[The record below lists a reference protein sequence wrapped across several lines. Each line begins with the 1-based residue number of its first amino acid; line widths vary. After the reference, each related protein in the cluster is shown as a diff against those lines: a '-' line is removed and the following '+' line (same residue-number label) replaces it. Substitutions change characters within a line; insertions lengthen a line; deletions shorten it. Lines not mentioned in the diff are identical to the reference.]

1 LLTYIRHPQTSYAAS
16 DTIPLR
22 LTLTSEKREA
32 LDVFSVSRIIDVR
45 LQKILFF
52 GEQAAAVGPL
62 NLMNPNSLYRS
73 DLAASA
79 RARWQP
85 DGRAR
90 ELLPDEE
97 HPRLRWSIELDGN
110 LHRETGIE
118 LNPSFDEPGMA
129 LVVRRLPFGEDLTS
143 TD

>member
-1 LLTYIRHPQTSYAAS
+1 LLTYLRYPQSSYAAS

-32 LDVFSVSRIIDVR
+32 LDVFSVSKIIDVH
-45 LQKILFF
+45 LQKVLAF

-62 NLMNPNSLYRS
+62 NLMDRSSFHRS
-73 DLAASA
+73 DLAATA
-79 RARWQP
+79 RARWQL

-90 ELLPDEE
+90 QLLPDEG
-97 HPRLRWSIELDGN
+97 HPRPRWTIELNGN

-118 LNPSFDEPGMA
+118 LGPSFNEPGMA
-129 LVVRRLPFGEDLTS
+129 LVVRLLLAKTLH
-143 TD
+143 